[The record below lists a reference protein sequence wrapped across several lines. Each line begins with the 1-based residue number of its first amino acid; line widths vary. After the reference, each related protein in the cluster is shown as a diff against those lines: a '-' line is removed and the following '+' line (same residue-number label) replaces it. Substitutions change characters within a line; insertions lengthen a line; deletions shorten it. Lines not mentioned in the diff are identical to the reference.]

1 MILCYHKTTSP
12 DHCEIASRI
21 TSFLL
26 MMEDDKRVLRKRAAF
41 FSAEAG
47 HLCYVH
53 EGGDLNSARGWSLK
67 MQVNIVISVL
77 EELISKDTK
86 RSPRPIIGLSSTI
99 KCAGT

>member
-1 MILCYHKTTSP
+1 
-12 DHCEIASRI
+12 
-21 TSFLL
+21 

-53 EGGDLNSARGWSLK
+53 VGGDLNSARGWSLK

-77 EELISKDTK
+77 EEAHLERYKTLAQTYNWPELYNQVRWYVIKSCTN
-86 RSPRPIIGLSSTI
+86 PGLS
-99 KCAGT
+99 